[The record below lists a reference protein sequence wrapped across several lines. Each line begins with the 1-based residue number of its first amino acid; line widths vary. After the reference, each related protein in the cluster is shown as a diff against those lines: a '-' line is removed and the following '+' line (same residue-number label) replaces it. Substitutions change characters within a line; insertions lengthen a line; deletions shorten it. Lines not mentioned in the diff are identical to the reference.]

1 MNNAINTLNIN
12 KNLNI
17 SNYIINAR
25 YLRRVNS
32 PAVLKQEIW
41 RQKQIQTYYHEGR
54 PLFGAP
60 KSHFYY

>member
-1 MNNAINTLNIN
+1 MNNTINTLNIN

-17 SNYIINAR
+17 SNYIVNTQ
-25 YLRRVNS
+25 YLRRINT

-41 RQKQIQTYYHEGR
+41 RQKQIKKYYIDGR

-60 KSHFYY
+60 KNHFLY